1 MALLLVCLFQQQ
13 RDVASVKAVPL
24 AELHLTLQ
32 DLQVHVANLRV
43 TLLHGSTMNKAKNH
57 YKHLLK
63 HICED
68 SYIRSTLLG
77 RLLSKMLDYLLTN
90 SMRYSKLMES

>member
-13 RDVASVKAVPL
+13 GDVASVKAVPL

-43 TLLHGSTMNKAKNH
+43 TLLHGSTMNKAQNH

-68 SYIRSTLLG
+68 NYIRSTLLG